1 MSKKTDFALPRRD
14 FLKAVGITAMAGAIG
29 APLLAASTGA
39 QAASKNLVMVSWGG
53 NYRTAVE
60 KALTE
65 PFEKETGI
73 KVTLIDTPDLAKV
86 KAQMMTGNIEWDIFD
101 ATGPMVFSGEKNN
114 YWEPL
119 DSGLVD
125 ASDLITPPSKFA
137 VPFYGYTGGICW
149 DDNRHP
155 AGKHPMNFA
164 EYFDVGKF
172 PGTRTLR
179 NRAVET
185 LESALLADG
194 VAPAD
199 MYPLDVERAF
209 KMLDKI
215 KPHIGKWVEQTPQT
229 VSLVQTGEVDYSYT
243 YATRAKAASEAGQP
257 IKFSFDQNLIG
268 LEYLVVLKNSPN
280 KANAMKF
287 LSFAMRP
294 ENQAALMDLHG
305 NTPANNK
312 AVALMNPETRQWLS
326 NPSNTQNVLISDTW
340 WAEHYD
346 ELTSR
351 FKLWAL
357 S

>member
-1 MSKKTDFALPRRD
+1 MKKTTDFALPRRS
-14 FLKAVGITAMAGAIG
+14 FLKAAGVTAMAGAMG
-29 APLLAASTGA
+29 APLLSASGTA

-60 KALTE
+60 QTLAQ

-86 KAQMMTGNIEWDIFD
+86 KAQMMTGNVEWDIFD
-101 ATGPMVFSGEKNN
+101 ATGPMVFSGEKNG

-119 DSGLVD
+119 ESGLFD
-125 ASDLITPPSKFA
+125 GDDLITPASRYA

-149 DDNRHP
+149 DDVRHP
-155 AGKHPMNFA
+155 AGQHPMNFA
-164 EYFDVGKF
+164 EYFDFAKF
-172 PGTRTLR
+172 PGSRTLR

-194 VAPAD
+194 VKPAD

-243 YATRAKAASEAGQP
+243 YATRAKAAGEAGQP
-257 IKFSFDQNLIG
+257 IKFSFEQNLIG

-305 NTPANNK
+305 NTPANKK
-312 AVALMNPETRQWLS
+312 AVPLMKPETRQWLS
-326 NPSNTQNVLISDTW
+326 DPANTNNVLINDAW

-346 ELTSR
+346 ELTAR

-357 S
+357 G